1 MTAPLSPDVLAG
13 LAEIVD
19 GWHHRRLPLRRDG
32 RAVDDAAGDEIA
44 ACRSAVVASD
54 LAAICNALP
63 GLLATVAARDRE
75 IAALRDRLALA
86 EARTAVPPPREAL
99 PGLRA
104 LAASEAA
111 ADVLRLAAPK
121 VSP

>member
-1 MTAPLSPDVLAG
+1 MTAPLSPEELAALRALSAPFALPVAAREAPHPVLCAG
-13 LAEIVD
+13 GALIGTARTWEIT
-19 GWHHRRLPLRRDG
+19 WHT
-32 RAVDDAAGDEIA
+32 IA
-44 ACRSAVVASD
+44 AV
-54 LAAICNALP
+54 NALP

-86 EARTAVPPPREAL
+86 EARTAVPPPRDAL

-111 ADVLRLAAPK
+111 ADVLRLAAPE
-121 VSP
+121 VLP